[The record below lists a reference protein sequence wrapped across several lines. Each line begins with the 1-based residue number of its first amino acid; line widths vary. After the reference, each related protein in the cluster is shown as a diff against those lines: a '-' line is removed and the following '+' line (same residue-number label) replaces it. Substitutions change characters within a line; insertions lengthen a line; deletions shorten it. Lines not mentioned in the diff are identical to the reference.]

1 MGWWDSGLVRRWV
14 IGLPAYHCRLSA
26 ICFPPPTSHPERQRR
41 ISVPAVSDTYAN
53 KYQSAGRHQ
62 TIRQS
67 DIRKRYSRKQG
78 GSGAFRRPGSRP
90 RRGCAPGG
98 LRFRPQSGLVQRGVL
113 YAAFGGYKIA
123 AKPPPQPFEPS
134 EPCEPSEP
142 GTRSGPMGAEPS
154 EPGRGAA
161 III

>member
-1 MGWWDSGLVRRWV
+1 MGFRFTAFGCPLSTSRLPPVILSDSEGSRCLPLLTLMPINTSRRED
-14 IGLPAYHCRLSA
+14 IRPSG
-26 ICFPPPTSHPERQRR
+26 
-41 ISVPAVSDTYAN
+41 D
-53 KYQSAGRHQ
+53 RHQ
-62 TIRQS
+62 KTVFPKARGF
-67 DIRKRYSRKQG
+67 RRL
-78 GSGAFRRPGSRP
+78 RRPGSRP

-142 GTRSGPMGAEPS
+142 GTRSGLMGAEPS

>member
-1 MGWWDSGLVRRWV
+1 MGWWDSGLVRQWV
-14 IGLPAYHCRLSA
+14 IGLSAYRFRLSV
-26 ICFPPPTSHPERQRR
+26 IYFPPPTSHPERQRR
-41 ISVPAVSDTYAN
+41 ISVPAVSDTYAD

-62 TIRQS
+62 TIRHQKAVFPKA
-67 DIRKRYSRKQG
+67 RGFRRL
-78 GSGAFRRPGSRP
+78 RRPGSRP

-98 LRFRPQSGLVQRGVL
+98 LRFRPQSGLVQKGVL

-154 EPGRGAA
+154 EPSEPGRGAA